1 VRQQIVRI
9 LFVVLP
15 VFLQVSCVM
24 ARVHQPA
31 PEIEREQFTDAQML
45 EMLAQKPVKDD
56 PYAGVATYYA
66 SRFTGRRTTS
76 GQRYHP
82 DKLTAAHADLP
93 LGSMV
98 TVENVATSQKVAV
111 VINDRCRRRSF
122 QLIDLSRAA
131 AKKIGLW
138 GKGVVKVRIV
148 PLVKKHLLSELLED
162 GEGA

>member
-1 VRQQIVRI
+1 
-9 LFVVLP
+9 
-15 VFLQVSCVM
+15 
-24 ARVHQPA
+24 
-31 PEIEREQFTDAQML
+31 
-45 EMLAQKPVKDD
+45 
-56 PYAGVATYYA
+56 
-66 SRFTGRRTTS
+66 
-76 GQRYHP
+76 
-82 DKLTAAHADLP
+82 
-93 LGSMV
+93 MV

-148 PLVKKHLLSELLED
+148 PLVKKHPLSELLED